1 MNKRI
6 ATTILVFLFYFLFY
20 ICGYSYTKK
29 YINIGAW
36 LIFPDQ
42 GITKS
47 EKGDELSI
55 LYLDQSDSDYTNDV
69 NAFGPMFGI
78 GIGGSYTIQ
87 KEIIFVDIG
96 IKFLGTLGGTT
107 SISKEVNNK
116 SIEEEYSIK
125 RYMLFLPIFIGV
137 NTFISNKTYLYI
149 GLAPI
154 MPVYLHESESYIVKE
169 DGNKSDLKSYSN
181 TFSGF
186 SLKNSYKIGIKRYIT
201 PTKYWF
207 IEMVSIFGRMEIKTS
222 EYKYSDA
229 DTTSRTKYKL
239 VDITSY
245 VVSFGI
251 GFSI

>member
-1 MNKRI
+1 MFKVWILPNVRSVIYYKTEEIVFNKK
-6 ATTILVFLFYFLFY
+6 LKEL
-20 ICGYSYTKK
+20 C
-29 YINIGAW
+29 
-36 LIFPDQ
+36 
-42 GITKS
+42 S
-47 EKGDELSI
+47 E
-55 LYLDQSDSDYTNDV
+55 N
-69 NAFGPMFGI
+69 
-78 GIGGSYTIQ
+78 
-87 KEIIFVDIG
+87 
-96 IKFLGTLGGTT
+96 FLG
-107 SISKEVNNK
+107 
-116 SIEEEYSIK
+116 YA
-125 RYMLFLPIFIGV
+125 IFIGI

-169 DGNKSDLKSYSN
+169 DGSKSDLKSYSN